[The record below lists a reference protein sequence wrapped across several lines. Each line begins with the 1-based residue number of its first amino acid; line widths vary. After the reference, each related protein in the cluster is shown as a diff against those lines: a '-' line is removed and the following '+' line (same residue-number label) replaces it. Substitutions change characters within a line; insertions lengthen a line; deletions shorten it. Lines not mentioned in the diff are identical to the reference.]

1 MFKPKPN
8 FTHLL
13 KQTQKIFPKNTSNKF
28 INLHLETINNITM
41 KLSYNWL
48 KKYIDLDIEANELSV
63 LLTDCGLE
71 VEGFEKFE
79 SIKGGLQGIK
89 VGKVMSCE
97 KHPNADKLS
106 KTTVDIGSG
115 ELLPIVCGA
124 PNVAEG
130 QTVLVAT
137 VGAKLYDGDDSF
149 TIKKSKIRGEAS
161 VGMICA
167 EDELQIG
174 ESHDGIM
181 VVDDKFEIGADASK
195 YFPVETDY
203 VYEIGL
209 TPNRADAT
217 SHIGSARDLVAVIN
231 RFYPEKKLKLNKPS
245 VDNFKVDN
253 TNLPIDIEIKN
264 TDACAR
270 YSGLCIENV
279 EIKESPEWLKIALN
293 AVGLRPIN
301 NIVDISNYVLME
313 TGHPLHIFD
322 YDKISGAK
330 VIAQNLK
337 EGSKFI
343 TLDDVERKMHSEDLM
358 ICDANKPM
366 CIAGVFGGANS
377 GVCDSTTNIFI
388 ESAYFDAV
396 SVRKTSKRHTLKT
409 DASFRFERGADANIT
424 VYALKRAALLIQEI
438 AGGNI
443 ASEIIDEYPRKLN
456 NWTVNLRY
464 EKLNSL
470 IGQEIDRTMV
480 KSIIKDLDM
489 IILGETNEE
498 LNIEVP
504 TFKVDVTREVDII
517 EEVLRVFGYNN
528 IKFDNQIRS
537 SINFIDKP
545 ERDYIQGLISEL
557 LVSNGFNEIMNNSL
571 TKASYFEN
579 KDGFEASESIHIL
592 NPLSSEL
599 NVLRQ
604 SLVYGGLESIKR
616 NINYKSFDIR
626 FFEFGQHY
634 KIQNSEATNVVE
646 KYHESMHLALFM
658 SGKSA
663 RENWNYKQNDS
674 NFYDLKDILLKIF
687 NRFGIRID
695 KLKTTESKDTNYTYA
710 LDYHFGN
717 KHIATIGKVDKSL
730 SNELEIAQ
738 EVFYLDI
745 NFDNM
750 LSILSKFKV
759 QFTDMAKFPA
769 VRRDLALLVNR
780 NINYDQIAA
789 IAQKTDKKLLQSVNL
804 FDIYEGKGVEEG
816 KKSYAISLIF
826 QDKEKTLRDKVI
838 DKIMKKVI
846 FILEKE
852 LGATLR

>member
-1 MFKPKPN
+1 
-8 FTHLL
+8 
-13 KQTQKIFPKNTSNKF
+13 
-28 INLHLETINNITM
+28 M

-48 KKYIDLDIEANELSV
+48 KKYIDLDIDANKLSI

-71 VEGFEKFE
+71 VEGMEKFE
-79 SIKGGLQGIK
+79 SIKGSLQGIK

-106 KTTVDIGSG
+106 KTMIDLGTG

-130 QTVLVAT
+130 QTVLIAT
-137 VGAKLYDGDDSF
+137 VGTTLYDGDDSF
-149 TIKKSKIRGEAS
+149 VIKKSKIRGEAS
-161 VGMICA
+161 MGMICA

-181 VVDDKFEIGADASK
+181 VLEGEYEIGADASK

-231 RFYPEKKLKLNKPS
+231 RFYPEKRLILNKPS

-253 TNLPIDIEIKN
+253 NNLPIEISIKD

-279 EIKESPEWLKIALN
+279 KIAESPEWLKNSLK

-301 NIVDISNYVLME
+301 NIVDISNYILME

-322 YDKISGAK
+322 YDKIAGAK
-330 VIAQNLK
+330 VNVQTLAK
-337 EGSKFI
+337 DTKFT
-343 TLDDVERKMHSEDLM
+343 TLDEVERKLNAEDLM
-358 ICDANKPM
+358 ICDAEKPM
-366 CIAGVFGGANS
+366 CIAGVFGGLNS
-377 GVCDSTTNIFI
+377 GVSDTTTNIFI
-388 ESAYFDAV
+388 ESAYFNAV

-424 VYALKRAALLIQEI
+424 VYALKLAALLIQEI

-443 ASEIIDEYPRKLN
+443 ASEIVDEYPRKLN
-456 NWTVNLRY
+456 NWNVDLRY
-464 EKLNSL
+464 DKLNKL
-470 IGQEIDRTMV
+470 IGQEIDRSMV
-480 KSIIKDLDM
+480 KSIITDLDM
-489 IILGETNEE
+489 IIIEETDDKLKLE
-498 LNIEVP
+498 IP
-504 TFKVDVTREVDII
+504 TFKVDVTREVDVI

-528 IKFDNQIRS
+528 INFDNQIRS

-545 ERDYIQGLISEL
+545 ERDYIQSLISEF

-571 TKASYFEN
+571 TKASYYEN
-579 KDGFEASESIHIL
+579 KDGFDASKSVQIL

-604 SLVYGGLESIKR
+604 SLVFGGLESLKR
-616 NINYKSFDIR
+616 NINYKAFDIH
-626 FFEFGQHY
+626 FYEFGKHY
-634 KIQNSEATNVVE
+634 RIQNPDATDVTE
-646 KYHESMHLALFM
+646 KYHESMHLGIFM
-658 SGKSA
+658 SGKKVK
-663 RENWNYKQNDS
+663 ENWSFKQSDS
-674 NFYDLKDILLKIF
+674 NYYDLKGILAKLF
-687 NRFGIRID
+687 NRFGIANN
-695 KLKTTESKDTNYTYA
+695 KLKVSESKDANFAYA
-710 LDYHFGN
+710 LDYTFAN
-717 KHIATIGKVDKSL
+717 KHIATIGKVANL
-730 SNELEIAQ
+730 LTAELDIKQ

-745 NFDNM
+745 NFDNF
-750 LSILSKFKV
+750 LSILHKFKV
-759 QFTDMAKFPA
+759 QFNDMAKFPA
-769 VRRDLALLVNR
+769 VRRDLALLVNHE
-780 NINYDQIAA
+780 INYEQIEA
-789 IAQKTDKKLLQSVNL
+789 IARKVDKKLLQSVNL
-804 FDIYEGKGVEEG
+804 FDVYEGKGVEEG

-826 QDKEKTLRDKVI
+826 QDKDKTLRDKIV
-838 DKIMKKVI
+838 DKAVNKMV

-852 LGATLR
+852 LGAKLR

>member
-1 MFKPKPN
+1 
-8 FTHLL
+8 
-13 KQTQKIFPKNTSNKF
+13 
-28 INLHLETINNITM
+28 M

-48 KKYIDLDIEANELSV
+48 KKYIDLDIDANELSI

-71 VEGFEKFE
+71 VEGMEKFE
-79 SIKGGLQGIK
+79 SIKGGLKGIK
-89 VGKVMSCE
+89 VGKVISCE

-106 KTTVDIGSG
+106 KTTVDLGTG

-124 PNVAEG
+124 PNVAKG

-137 VGAKLYDGDDSF
+137 VGTTLYDGDDSF
-149 TIKKSKIRGEAS
+149 VIKKSKIRGEAS
-161 VGMICA
+161 MGMICA

-181 VVDDKFEIGADASK
+181 VIDDSFETGADASK
-195 YFPVETDY
+195 YFPVEIDY

-231 RFYPEKKLKLNKPS
+231 RFYPNKKLKLNKPS
-245 VDNFKVDN
+245 IEDFKINN
-253 TNLPIDIEIKN
+253 TNLPINIEIKN

-270 YSGLCIENV
+270 YSGLCIENIKV
-279 EIKESPEWLKIALN
+279 EESPEWLKVALK

-330 VIAQNLK
+330 VIIKNLK
-337 EGSKFI
+337 NDTKFT

-358 ICDANKPM
+358 ICDADKPM

-377 GVCDSTTNIFI
+377 GVTATTKNIFI

-424 VYALKRAALLIQEI
+424 VYALKRAAMLIQEI

-443 ASEIIDEYPRKLN
+443 ASEIKDEYPRKLN
-456 NWTVNLRY
+456 NWNVDLRY
-464 EKLNSL
+464 DKLNKL

-480 KSIIKDLDM
+480 KSIINDLDM
-489 IILGETNEE
+489 IILNEDDDK
-498 LNIEVP
+498 LTIEVP
-504 TFKVDVTREVDII
+504 TFKVDVTREVDVV

-528 IKFDNQIRS
+528 IEFDTQIRS

-545 ERDYIQGLISEL
+545 ERDYIQNLISEF

-579 KDGFEASESIHIL
+579 KEGFQASDSIKIL

-599 NVLRQ
+599 NVMRQ
-604 SLVYGGLESIKR
+604 NLVFGGLESIKR

-626 FFEFGQHY
+626 FFEFGKHY
-634 KIQNSEATNVVE
+634 KIQNEEATDVTE
-646 KYHESMHLALFM
+646 KFHESTHLALFM

-663 RENWNYKQNDS
+663 KENWNYKQSDS
-674 NFYDLKDILLKIF
+674 NFYDLKDIFIKLLE
-687 NRFGIRID
+687 RFGISTD
-695 KLKTTESKDTNYTYA
+695 KLKVKDSTDNNYA
-710 LDYHFGN
+710 FAIDYIFGN
-717 KHIATIGKVDKSL
+717 KLMATIGKVANNL
-730 SNELEIAQ
+730 SNELDINQ

-745 NFDNM
+745 NFDNL
-750 LSILSKFKV
+750 LSILNKFKV

-769 VRRDLALLVNR
+769 VRRDLALLVSSNV
-780 NINYDQIAA
+780 NYDQIAT
-789 IAQKTDKKLLQSVNL
+789 IANKVDKKLLQNVNL
-804 FDIYEGKGVEEG
+804 FDVYEGKGVENG
-816 KKSYAISLIF
+816 KKSYAISLVF
-826 QDKEKTLRDKVI
+826 QDKDKTLKDKTI
-838 DKIMKKVI
+838 DKIMKKII

>member
-1 MFKPKPN
+1 
-8 FTHLL
+8 
-13 KQTQKIFPKNTSNKF
+13 
-28 INLHLETINNITM
+28 M

-48 KKYIDLDIEANELSV
+48 KKYIDLDIDANELSI

-71 VEGFEKFE
+71 VEGMEKFE
-79 SIKGGLQGIK
+79 SIKGSLQGIK

-106 KTTVDIGSG
+106 KTMIDLGTG

-130 QTVLVAT
+130 QTVLIAT
-137 VGAKLYDGDDSF
+137 VGTTLYDGDDSF
-149 TIKKSKIRGEAS
+149 VIKKSKIRGEAS
-161 VGMICA
+161 MGMICA

-181 VVDDKFEIGADASK
+181 VLEGEYEIGADASK

-231 RFYPEKKLKLNKPS
+231 RFYPEKKLTLNKPS

-253 TNLPIDIEIKN
+253 NNLPIEISIKD

-279 EIKESPEWLKIALN
+279 KIAESPEWLKNSLK

-301 NIVDISNYVLME
+301 NIVDISNYILME

-322 YDKISGAK
+322 YDKIAGAK
-330 VIAQNLK
+330 VNVQTLAK
-337 EGSKFI
+337 DTKFT
-343 TLDDVERKMHSEDLM
+343 TLDEVERKLDAEDLM
-358 ICDANKPM
+358 ICDAEKPM
-366 CIAGVFGGANS
+366 CIAGVFGGLNS
-377 GVCDSTTNIFI
+377 GVSDTTTNIFI

-424 VYALKRAALLIQEI
+424 VYALKLAALLIQEI

-443 ASEIIDEYPRKLN
+443 ASEIVDEYPRKLN
-456 NWTVNLRY
+456 NWNVDLRY
-464 EKLNSL
+464 DKLNKL
-470 IGQEIDRTMV
+470 IGQEIDRSMV
-480 KSIIKDLDM
+480 KSIITDLDM
-489 IILGETNEE
+489 IIIEETDDILKLE
-498 LNIEVP
+498 IP
-504 TFKVDVTREVDII
+504 TFKVDVTREVDVV

-528 IKFDNQIRS
+528 INFDNQIRS

-545 ERDYIQGLISEL
+545 ERDYIQSLISEF

-571 TKASYFEN
+571 TKASYYEN
-579 KDGFEASESIHIL
+579 KDGFDATKSVQIL

-604 SLVYGGLESIKR
+604 SLVFGGLESLKR
-616 NINYKSFDIR
+616 NINYKAFDIH
-626 FFEFGQHY
+626 FYEFGKHY
-634 KIQNSEATNVVE
+634 RIQNPDATDVTE
-646 KYHESMHLALFM
+646 KYHESMHLGIFM
-658 SGKSA
+658 SGKKVK
-663 RENWNYKQNDS
+663 ENWNFKQSES
-674 NFYDLKDILLKIF
+674 NYYDLKGILAKLF
-687 NRFGIRID
+687 NRFGIANN
-695 KLKTTESKDTNYTYA
+695 KLKVSESKDANFAYA
-710 LDYHFGN
+710 LDYTFAN
-717 KHIATIGKVDKSL
+717 KHIATIGKVANPL
-730 SNELEIAQ
+730 TAELDIKQ

-745 NFDNM
+745 NFDNF
-750 LSILSKFKV
+750 LSILHKFKV
-759 QFTDMAKFPA
+759 QFNDMAKFPA
-769 VRRDLALLVNR
+769 VRRDLALLVNHE
-780 NINYDQIAA
+780 INYEQIEA
-789 IAQKTDKKLLQSVNL
+789 IAHKVDKKLLQSVNL
-804 FDIYEGKGVEEG
+804 FDVYEGKGVEEG

-826 QDKEKTLRDKVI
+826 QDKEKTLRDKIV
-838 DKIMKKVI
+838 DKTVNKMVY
-846 FILEKE
+846 ILEKE
-852 LGATLR
+852 LGAKLR

>member
-1 MFKPKPN
+1 
-8 FTHLL
+8 
-13 KQTQKIFPKNTSNKF
+13 
-28 INLHLETINNITM
+28 M

-48 KKYIDLDIEANELSV
+48 KKYINLDIEANELSV

-71 VEGFEKFE
+71 VEGMEKFE
-79 SIKGGLQGIK
+79 SIKGALQGLKI
-89 VGKVMSCE
+89 GKVMSCE

-106 KTTVDIGSG
+106 KTTIDLGTG
-115 ELLPIVCGA
+115 ELIPIVCGA

-130 QTVLVAT
+130 QTVVVAT
-137 VGAKLYDGDDSF
+137 VGTTLYDGDDSF
-149 TIKKSKIRGEAS
+149 VIKKSKIRGELS
-161 VGMICA
+161 MGMICA
-167 EDELQIG
+167 EDELQLG

-181 VVDDKFEIGADASK
+181 VLEGEFEIGANASQ

-245 VDNFKVDN
+245 VADFKVDN
-253 TNLPIDIEIKN
+253 TNLPIEISIKD

-279 EIKESPEWLKIALN
+279 KIEESPEWLKNSLK

-322 YDKISGAK
+322 YDKIDGAK
-330 VIAQNLK
+330 INVQTMAS
-337 EGSKFI
+337 GTKFT
-343 TLDDVERKMHSEDLM
+343 TLDDQERELHVEDLM
-358 ICDANKPM
+358 ICDAQKPM

-377 GVCDSTTNIFI
+377 GVSDSTTNIFI

-424 VYALKRAALLIQEI
+424 VYALKRAAMLIQEI

-443 ASEIIDEYPRKLN
+443 ASEINDQYPRKLN
-456 NWTVNLRY
+456 NWTVELRY
-464 EKLNSL
+464 DKLNKL
-470 IGQEIDRTMV
+470 IGQEIDRDMV
-480 KSIIKDLDM
+480 KSIITDLDM
-489 IILGETNEE
+489 IILNETNDA
-498 LNIEVP
+498 LSIEVP
-504 TFKVDVTREVDII
+504 TFKVDVTREVDMV

-528 IKFDNQIRS
+528 IEFDNQIRS

-545 ERDYIQGLISEL
+545 ERDYIQSLISEF

-571 TKASYFEN
+571 TKASYYQN
-579 KDGFEASESIHIL
+579 KDGFDATKSVQIL

-604 SLVYGGLESIKR
+604 SLVFGGLESIKR
-616 NINYKSFDIR
+616 NINYKAFDIH
-626 FFEFGQHY
+626 FYEFGKHY
-634 KIQNSEATNVVE
+634 RIQNPDATDVTE
-646 KYHESMHLALFM
+646 KYHESMHLGLFM
-658 SGKSA
+658 SGKKA
-663 RENWNYKQNDS
+663 KENWNFKQNDS
-674 NFYDLKDILLKIF
+674 NYYDLKDILGKLF
-687 NRFGIRID
+687 NRFGITTD
-695 KLKTTESKDTNYTYA
+695 KLKVTESKDANYTYA

-717 KHIATIGKVDKSL
+717 KHIATIGKVSDAL
-730 SNELEIAQ
+730 SAELEIKQ

-745 NFDNM
+745 NFDNL
-750 LSILSKFKV
+750 LSILNKFKV
-759 QFTDMAKFPA
+759 QFNDMAKFPA
-769 VRRDLALLVNR
+769 VRRDLALLVN
-780 NINYDQIAA
+780 NDVNYDQIAA
-789 IAQKTDKKLLQSVNL
+789 IARKVDKKLLQSVNL
-804 FDIYEGKGVEEG
+804 FDVYEGKGVEDG

-826 QDKEKTLRDKVI
+826 QDKEKTLRDKII
-838 DKIMKKVI
+838 DKTVNKMV

>member
-1 MFKPKPN
+1 
-8 FTHLL
+8 
-13 KQTQKIFPKNTSNKF
+13 
-28 INLHLETINNITM
+28 M

-48 KKYIDLDIEANELSV
+48 KKYIDLDINANELSI

-71 VEGFEKFE
+71 VEGMEKFE

-106 KTTVDIGSG
+106 KTTVDIGTG

-130 QTVLVAT
+130 QTVLIAT
-137 VGAKLYDGDDSF
+137 VGARLYDGDDSF
-149 TIKKSKIRGEAS
+149 QIKKSKIRGEVS
-161 VGMICA
+161 LGMICA

-174 ESHDGIM
+174 ESHDGIL
-181 VVDDKFEIGADASK
+181 VLDDSMEIGADASK
-195 YFPVETDY
+195 YFPVEIDY

-245 VDNFKVDN
+245 VDEFKIDN
-253 TNLPIDIEIKN
+253 NNLNIDISIN
-264 TDACAR
+264 DTDACAR
-270 YSGLCIENV
+270 YSGICVENIKIE
-279 EIKESPEWLKIALN
+279 ESPEWLKNSLK

-301 NIVDISNYVLME
+301 NVVDISNYVLME

-322 YDKISGAK
+322 YDKIEGEK
-330 VIAQNLK
+330 IIVQTLK
-337 EGSKFI
+337 EGTKFT
-343 TLDDVERKMHSEDLM
+343 TLDDIERKLDNEDLM
-358 ICDANKPM
+358 ICDAVKPM

-377 GVCDSTTNIFI
+377 GVSESTTNIFI

-424 VYALKRAALLIQEI
+424 VYALKRAAMLIKEI

-443 ASEIIDEYPRKLN
+443 ASEIKDEYPRKLN
-456 NWTVNLRY
+456 NWTIDLRF
-464 EKLNSL
+464 ERLNML
-470 IGQEIDRTMV
+470 IGQEIDRSMV
-480 KSIIKDLDM
+480 KSIIEDLDM
-489 IILGETNEE
+489 VILEE
-498 LNIEVP
+498 SDEKLKLEIP
-504 TFKVDVTREVDII
+504 TFKVDVTREVDVI

-528 IKFDNQIRS
+528 INFDNQIRS

-545 ERDYIQGLISEL
+545 ERDYIQGLISEF

-571 TKASYFEN
+571 TKASYYEN
-579 KDGFEASESIHIL
+579 KDGFEASKSIQIL

-604 SLVYGGLESIKR
+604 NLVYGGLESIKR
-616 NINYKSFDIR
+616 NINYKYFDIH
-626 FFEFGQHY
+626 FFEFGKHY
-634 KIQNSEATNVVE
+634 NIKNPDATEVTE
-646 KYHESMHLALFM
+646 KYHESMHLGIFM
-658 SGKSA
+658 SGKKA
-663 RENWNYKQNDS
+663 KENWNFKQNDS
-674 NFYDLKDILLKIF
+674 NYYDLKDILGKLF
-687 NRFGIRID
+687 NRFGINFD
-695 KLKTTESKDTNYTYA
+695 KLKTTESNDKNYTYA
-710 LDYHFGN
+710 LEYHYGN
-717 KHIATIGKVDKSL
+717 KIIATIGKVDKAL
-730 SNELEIAQ
+730 SSELDIEQ

-745 NFDNM
+745 NFDN
-750 LSILSKFKV
+750 LLGILNKFKI
-759 QFTDMAKFPA
+759 QFNDMAKFPA
-769 VRRDLALLVNR
+769 VRRDLALLVSHNV
-780 NINYDQIAA
+780 NYNQIAD
-789 IAQKTDKKLLQSVNL
+789 IVNKVDKKLLKAVNL
-804 FDIYEGKGVEEG
+804 FDVYEGKGVEEG

-826 QDKEKTLRDKVI
+826 QDKDKTLRDKII
-838 DKIMKKVI
+838 DKTVKKMV

>member
-1 MFKPKPN
+1 
-8 FTHLL
+8 
-13 KQTQKIFPKNTSNKF
+13 
-28 INLHLETINNITM
+28 
-41 KLSYNWL
+41 
-48 KKYIDLDIEANELSV
+48 
-63 LLTDCGLE
+63 
-71 VEGFEKFE
+71 VEGMEKFE
-79 SIKGGLQGIK
+79 SIKGGLKGIK
-89 VGKVMSCE
+89 VGKVISCE

-106 KTTVDIGSG
+106 KTTVDLGTG

-124 PNVAEG
+124 PNVAKG

-137 VGAKLYDGDDSF
+137 VGTTLYDGDDSF
-149 TIKKSKIRGEAS
+149 VIKKSKIRGEAS
-161 VGMICA
+161 MGMICA

-181 VVDDKFEIGADASK
+181 VIDDSFETGADASK
-195 YFPVETDY
+195 YFPVEIDY

-231 RFYPEKKLKLNKPS
+231 RFYPNKKLKLNKPS
-245 VDNFKVDN
+245 IEDFKINN
-253 TNLPIDIEIKN
+253 TNLPINIEIKN

-270 YSGLCIENV
+270 YSGLCIENIKV
-279 EIKESPEWLKIALN
+279 EESPEWLKVALK

-330 VIAQNLK
+330 VIIKNLK
-337 EGSKFI
+337 NDTKFT

-358 ICDANKPM
+358 ICDADKPM

-377 GVCDSTTNIFI
+377 GVTATTKNIFI

-424 VYALKRAALLIQEI
+424 VYALKRAAMLIQEI

-443 ASEIIDEYPRKLN
+443 ASEIKDEYPRKLN
-456 NWTVNLRY
+456 NWNVDLRY
-464 EKLNSL
+464 DKLNKL

-489 IILGETNEE
+489 IILNEDDDK
-498 LNIEVP
+498 LTIEVP
-504 TFKVDVTREVDII
+504 TFKVDVTREVDIV

-528 IKFDNQIRS
+528 IEFDTQIRS

-545 ERDYIQGLISEL
+545 ERDYIQNLISEF

-579 KDGFEASESIHIL
+579 KEGFQASDSIKIL

-599 NVLRQ
+599 NVMRQ
-604 SLVYGGLESIKR
+604 NLVFGGLESIKR

-626 FFEFGQHY
+626 FFEFGKHY
-634 KIQNSEATNVVE
+634 KIQNEEATDVTE
-646 KYHESMHLALFM
+646 KFHESTHLALFM

-663 RENWNYKQNDS
+663 KENWNYKQSDS
-674 NFYDLKDILLKIF
+674 NFYDLKDIFIKLLE
-687 NRFGIRID
+687 RFGISTD
-695 KLKTTESKDTNYTYA
+695 KLKVKDSTDNNYA
-710 LDYHFGN
+710 FAIDYIFGN
-717 KHIATIGKVDKSL
+717 KLMATIGKVANNL
-730 SNELEIAQ
+730 SNELDINQ

-745 NFDNM
+745 NFDNL
-750 LSILSKFKV
+750 LSILNKFKV

-769 VRRDLALLVNR
+769 VRRDLALLVSSNV
-780 NINYDQIAA
+780 NYDQIAT
-789 IAQKTDKKLLQSVNL
+789 IANKVDKKLLQKVNL
-804 FDIYEGKGVEEG
+804 FDVYEGKGVENG
-816 KKSYAISLIF
+816 KKSYAISLVF
-826 QDKEKTLRDKVI
+826 QDKDKTLKDKTI
-838 DKIMKKVI
+838 DKIMKKII

>member
-1 MFKPKPN
+1 
-8 FTHLL
+8 
-13 KQTQKIFPKNTSNKF
+13 
-28 INLHLETINNITM
+28 M

-48 KKYIDLDIEANELSV
+48 KKYIDLDIDANELSI

-71 VEGFEKFE
+71 VEGMEKFE
-79 SIKGGLQGIK
+79 SIKGGLKGIK
-89 VGKVMSCE
+89 VGKVISCE

-106 KTTVDIGSG
+106 KTTVDLGTG

-124 PNVAEG
+124 PNVAKG

-137 VGAKLYDGDDSF
+137 VGTTLYDGDDSF
-149 TIKKSKIRGEAS
+149 VIKKSKIRGEAS
-161 VGMICA
+161 MGMICA

-181 VVDDKFEIGADASK
+181 VIDDSFETGADASK
-195 YFPVETDY
+195 YFPVEIDY

-231 RFYPEKKLKLNKPS
+231 RFYPNKKLKLNKPS
-245 VDNFKVDN
+245 IEDFKINN
-253 TNLPIDIEIKN
+253 TNLPINIEIKN

-270 YSGLCIENV
+270 YSGLCIENIKV
-279 EIKESPEWLKIALN
+279 EESPEWLKVALK

-330 VIAQNLK
+330 VIIKNLK
-337 EGSKFI
+337 NDTKFT

-358 ICDANKPM
+358 ICDADKPM

-377 GVCDSTTNIFI
+377 GVTATTKNIFI

-424 VYALKRAALLIQEI
+424 VYALKRAAMLIQEI

-443 ASEIIDEYPRKLN
+443 ASEIKDEYPRKLN
-456 NWTVNLRY
+456 NWNVDLRY
-464 EKLNSL
+464 DKLNKL

-489 IILGETNEE
+489 IILNEDDDK
-498 LNIEVP
+498 LTIEVP
-504 TFKVDVTREVDII
+504 TFKVDVTREVDVV

-528 IKFDNQIRS
+528 IEFDTQIRS

-545 ERDYIQGLISEL
+545 ERDYIQNLISEF

-579 KDGFEASESIHIL
+579 KEGFQASDSIKIL

-599 NVLRQ
+599 NVMRQ
-604 SLVYGGLESIKR
+604 NLVFGGLESIKR

-626 FFEFGQHY
+626 FFEFGKHY
-634 KIQNSEATNVVE
+634 KIQNEEATDVTE
-646 KYHESMHLALFM
+646 KFHESTHLALFM

-663 RENWNYKQNDS
+663 KENWNYKQSDS
-674 NFYDLKDILLKIF
+674 NFYDLKDIFIKLLE
-687 NRFGIRID
+687 RFGISTD
-695 KLKTTESKDTNYTYA
+695 KLKVKDSTDNNYA
-710 LDYHFGN
+710 FAIDYIFGN
-717 KHIATIGKVDKSL
+717 KLMATIGKVANNL
-730 SNELEIAQ
+730 SNELDINQ

-745 NFDNM
+745 NFDNL
-750 LSILSKFKV
+750 LSILNKFKV

-769 VRRDLALLVNR
+769 VRRDLALLVSSNV
-780 NINYDQIAA
+780 NYDQIAT
-789 IAQKTDKKLLQSVNL
+789 IANKVDKKLLQNVNL
-804 FDIYEGKGVEEG
+804 FDVYEGKGVENG
-816 KKSYAISLIF
+816 KKSYAISLVF
-826 QDKEKTLRDKVI
+826 QDKDKTLKDKTI
-838 DKIMKKVI
+838 DKIMKKII

>member
-1 MFKPKPN
+1 
-8 FTHLL
+8 
-13 KQTQKIFPKNTSNKF
+13 
-28 INLHLETINNITM
+28 M

-48 KKYIDLDIEANELSV
+48 KKYIDLDIDANELSI

-71 VEGFEKFE
+71 VEGMEKFE
-79 SIKGGLQGIK
+79 SIKGGLKGIK
-89 VGKVMSCE
+89 VGKVISCE

-106 KTTVDIGSG
+106 KTTVDLGTG

-124 PNVAEG
+124 PNVAKG

-137 VGAKLYDGDDSF
+137 VGTTLYDGDDSF
-149 TIKKSKIRGEAS
+149 VIKKSKIRGEAS
-161 VGMICA
+161 MGMICA

-181 VVDDKFEIGADASK
+181 VIDDSFETGADASK
-195 YFPVETDY
+195 YFPVEIDY

-231 RFYPEKKLKLNKPS
+231 RFYPNKKLKLNKPS
-245 VDNFKVDN
+245 IEDFKINN
-253 TNLPIDIEIKN
+253 TNLPINIEIKN

-270 YSGLCIENV
+270 YSGLCIENIKV
-279 EIKESPEWLKIALN
+279 EESPEWLKVALK

-330 VIAQNLK
+330 VIIKNLK
-337 EGSKFI
+337 NDTKFT

-358 ICDANKPM
+358 ICDADKPM

-377 GVCDSTTNIFI
+377 GVTATTKNIFI

-424 VYALKRAALLIQEI
+424 VYALKRAAMLIQEI

-443 ASEIIDEYPRKLN
+443 ASEIKDEYPRKLN
-456 NWTVNLRY
+456 NWNVDLRY
-464 EKLNSL
+464 DKLNKL

-489 IILGETNEE
+489 IILNEDDDK
-498 LNIEVP
+498 LTIEVP
-504 TFKVDVTREVDII
+504 TFKVDVTREVDIV

-528 IKFDNQIRS
+528 IEFDTQIRS

-545 ERDYIQGLISEL
+545 ERDYIQNLISEF

-579 KDGFEASESIHIL
+579 KEGFQASDSIKIL

-599 NVLRQ
+599 NVMRQ
-604 SLVYGGLESIKR
+604 NLVFGGLESIKR

-626 FFEFGQHY
+626 FFEFGKHY
-634 KIQNSEATNVVE
+634 KIQNEEATDVTE
-646 KYHESMHLALFM
+646 KFHESTHLALFM

-663 RENWNYKQNDS
+663 KENWNYKQSDS
-674 NFYDLKDILLKIF
+674 NFYDLKDIFIKLLE
-687 NRFGIRID
+687 RFGISTD
-695 KLKTTESKDTNYTYA
+695 KLKVKDSTDNNYA
-710 LDYHFGN
+710 FAIDYIFGN
-717 KHIATIGKVDKSL
+717 KLMATIGKVANNL
-730 SNELEIAQ
+730 SNELDINQ

-745 NFDNM
+745 NFDNL
-750 LSILSKFKV
+750 LSILNKFKV

-769 VRRDLALLVNR
+769 VRRDLALLVSSNV
-780 NINYDQIAA
+780 NYDQIAT
-789 IAQKTDKKLLQSVNL
+789 IANKVDKKLLQKVNL
-804 FDIYEGKGVEEG
+804 FDVYEGKGVENG
-816 KKSYAISLIF
+816 KKSYAISLVF
-826 QDKEKTLRDKVI
+826 QDKDKTLKDKTI
-838 DKIMKKVI
+838 DKIMKKII